1 MHFMSI
7 EVAAQKFLFRPRV
20 SGHGA
25 NVTDIV
31 QRARGVLQNIT
42 APLPFS
48 HNHLHDLESL
58 WWVAIWI
65 VFYNHFSKAQRSDN
79 ESPFKLTDAEH
90 HLKLARIFFPSIL
103 KSTDRQNG
111 FQTSIQETCFGLPSS
126 KTVICVY
133 LDGLRDILIRH
144 YTVIESTLLRSIDPN
159 ASTADIYEDFK
170 IIFSSSKNDYSDF
183 VLAFIPEIYVR
194 LGREKRPR
202 AESANDTEV
211 VTRKTR
217 RK

>member
-79 ESPFKLTDAEH
+79 ESPFNLTDAEH
-90 HLKLARIFFPSIL
+90 HLKRERRIDWEIGTCTWYMNWYMHLWQCRNLSARTAFLSELMLRRPTARLPVHKIDRITAPLANAAPAMYIA
-103 KSTDRQNG
+103 N
-111 FQTSIQETCFGLPSS
+111 FQHGTCMVS
-126 KTVICVY
+126 
-133 LDGLRDILIRH
+133 
-144 YTVIESTLLRSIDPN
+144 
-159 ASTADIYEDFK
+159 
-170 IIFSSSKNDYSDF
+170 
-183 VLAFIPEIYVR
+183 
-194 LGREKRPR
+194 
-202 AESANDTEV
+202 
-211 VTRKTR
+211 VTR
-217 RK
+217 